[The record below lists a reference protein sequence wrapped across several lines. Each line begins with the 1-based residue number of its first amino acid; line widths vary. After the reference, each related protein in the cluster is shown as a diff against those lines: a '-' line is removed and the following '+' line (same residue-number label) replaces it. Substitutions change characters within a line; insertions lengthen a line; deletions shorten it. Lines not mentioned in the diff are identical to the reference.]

1 MKGLFFLFI
10 GLMIS
15 FVGFSQASSE
25 ALQGEELTLRERFT
39 IMKSKSQSYGNY
51 KVIKESV
58 LDGVWKI
65 TQDTIAGKNTA
76 IKTANTNINNLKSQ
90 LSAAEKTLT
99 AKEQSMAEILHS
111 STHINVIG
119 IDLPKGAFISIA
131 VITVAAL
138 LGLLGLII
146 ARMKLQSKSL
156 AERNLAVSALT
167 HEFDEYK
174 HRAMDRQTKL
184 SRELQDER
192 NKLQAMIRNS

>member
-10 GLMIS
+10 GLLVS
-15 FVGFSQASSE
+15 TVGFSQASTE

-131 VITVAAL
+131 AITVAAL